1 MNRARIIKISVLVCQ
16 YHFKSF
22 ICGAAFYSTV
32 MMLFLLPCVLSI
44 YVSNQISDTLS
55 KFEDNFFVAIEM
67 KILIKLM
74 MLKLLFTVLLEHG
87 DI

>member
-1 MNRARIIKISVLVCQ
+1 
-16 YHFKSF
+16 
-22 ICGAAFYSTV
+22 
-32 MMLFLLPCVLSI
+32 MMLFLLPCVLLI

-87 DI
+87 DIWFISLIY